1 MVYGALSLAQGDDH
15 LRQKP
20 DMKLL
25 TDGVEDGPH
34 QQGAEQP
41 LGHGA
46 HGVDKVPPG
55 REHDVLPG
63 QEFANRFH
71 SIDLAYVK

>member
-1 MVYGALSLAQGDDH
+1 
-15 LRQKP
+15 
-20 DMKLL
+20 MKLL